1 VRSDRSRGFG
11 RKEERERERERAEGG
26 GEGERKRK
34 YVYTRMKGR
43 KRQQDNG
50 EEGDFGRSSDAARK
64 GAEETAA
71 RFKDVVLRAPPA
83 CPVG

>member
-1 VRSDRSRGFG
+1 
-11 RKEERERERERAEGG
+11 
-26 GEGERKRK
+26 
-34 YVYTRMKGR
+34 MKGR

-83 CPVG
+83 SPRAP